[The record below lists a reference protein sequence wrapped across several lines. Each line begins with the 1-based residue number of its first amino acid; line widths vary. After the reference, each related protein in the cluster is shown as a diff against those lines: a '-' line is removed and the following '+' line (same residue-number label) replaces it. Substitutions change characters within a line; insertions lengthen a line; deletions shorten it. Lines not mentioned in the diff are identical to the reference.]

1 MGIIIL
7 GLRRRIGPV
16 WLKRSAFRSSSNE
29 NFVYL
34 TFTGQNGGIRIEAKQ
49 LYGGQRYYF
58 GRLTAGRFKDFW
70 KMNGDISIRGQ
81 ITSLSPPKEFA
92 IEPIGDD
99 QVDQFWR
106 QYVRTQPG
114 EPSPSELM
122 SAAGLKM

>member
-1 MGIIIL
+1 
-7 GLRRRIGPV
+7 
-16 WLKRSAFRSSSNE
+16 
-29 NFVYL
+29 
-34 TFTGQNGGIRIEAKQ
+34 
-49 LYGGQRYYF
+49 
-58 GRLTAGRFKDFW
+58 
-70 KMNGDISIRGQ
+70 MNGDISIRGQ